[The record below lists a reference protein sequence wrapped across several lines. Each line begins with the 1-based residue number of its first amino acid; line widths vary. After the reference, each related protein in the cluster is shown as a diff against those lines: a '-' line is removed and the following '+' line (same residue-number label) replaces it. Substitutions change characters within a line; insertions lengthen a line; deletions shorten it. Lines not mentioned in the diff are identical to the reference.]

1 MKAKNDMS
9 FHKMLDRIMD
19 KVNTIP
25 KEHFVNERK
34 KRTEEYNRRN
44 MNRYF
49 VDYEKELLRGDL
61 TAYQRKKYRELQR
74 QKENNE
80 FPELKNVE

>member
-1 MKAKNDMS
+1 MS

-25 KEHFVNERK
+25 EEHFDNERK

-49 VDYEKELLRGDL
+49 IDYEKELLRGDL

>member
-9 FHKMLDRIMD
+9 FHKMLDGVMD
-19 KVNTIP
+19 KVNSLP

-34 KRTEEYNRRN
+34 EKIEEINRRN

-49 VDYEKELLRGDL
+49 IDYEKELLRGDL
-61 TAYQRKKYRELQR
+61 TPYQRQKYRELQT

>member
-1 MKAKNDMS
+1 MKAKNDML
-9 FHKMLDRIMD
+9 FHKMLDRVMD
-19 KVNTIP
+19 KVNSIP
-25 KEHFVNERK
+25 EEHFDNERK
-34 KRTEEYNRRN
+34 KRTEQYNRQN

-49 VDYEKELLRGDL
+49 IDYEKELLRGDL

>member
-9 FHKMLDRIMD
+9 FHKMLDRVMD
-19 KVNTIP
+19 KVNSIP
-25 KEHFVNERK
+25 EGHFDNERK
-34 KRTEEYNRRN
+34 KRTEQYNRQN

-49 VDYEKELLRGDL
+49 IDYEKELLRGDL

>member
-9 FHKMLDRIMD
+9 FHKMLDRVMD
-19 KVNTIP
+19 KVNAIP
-25 KEHFVNERK
+25 EEHFDNERK
-34 KRTEEYNRRN
+34 KRIEEDNRRN

-49 VDYEKELLRGDL
+49 IDYEKELLRGDL

>member
-1 MKAKNDMS
+1 MKVKNDMS

-25 KEHFVNERK
+25 EEHFDNERK

-49 VDYEKELLRGDL
+49 IDYEKELLRGDL

>member
-9 FHKMLDRIMD
+9 FHKMLDRVMD
-19 KVNTIP
+19 KVNSIP
-25 KEHFVNERK
+25 EEHFDNERK
-34 KRTEEYNRRN
+34 KRTEQYNRQN

-49 VDYEKELLRGDL
+49 IDYEKELLRGDL

>member
-25 KEHFVNERK
+25 EEHFDNERK

-49 VDYEKELLRGDL
+49 IDYEKELLRGDL

>member
-9 FHKMLDRIMD
+9 FHKMLDRVMD
-19 KVNTIP
+19 KVNSIP
-25 KEHFVNERK
+25 EEHFVNERK
-34 KRTEEYNRRN
+34 KRTEQYNRRN

-49 VDYEKELLRGDL
+49 IDYEKELLRGDL

>member
-9 FHKMLDRIMD
+9 FHKMLDGVMD
-19 KVNTIP
+19 KVNSLP

-34 KRTEEYNRRN
+34 EKIEEINRRN

-49 VDYEKELLRGDL
+49 IDYEKELLRGDL
-61 TAYQRKKYRELQR
+61 TPYQRQKYRELQI

>member
-9 FHKMLDRIMD
+9 FHKMLDRVMN
-19 KVNTIP
+19 KVNALP
-25 KEHFVNERK
+25 KEHFVNKRK
-34 KRTEEYNRRN
+34 EKIEEINRHN

-49 VDYEKELLRGDL
+49 IDYEKELLRGDL

>member
-9 FHKMLDRIMD
+9 FHKMLDRVMD
-19 KVNTIP
+19 KVNAIP
-25 KEHFVNERK
+25 QDHFDNERK

-49 VDYEKELLRGDL
+49 IDYEKELLRGDL

>member
-1 MKAKNDMS
+1 MMVKLELL
-9 FHKMLDRIMD
+9 FWKMLDRIMD

-25 KEHFVNERK
+25 EEHFVNERK

-49 VDYEKELLRGDL
+49 IDYEKELLRGDL

>member
-9 FHKMLDRIMD
+9 FHKMLDRVMD
-19 KVNTIP
+19 KVNSIP
-25 KEHFVNERK
+25 EGHFDNERK
-34 KRTEEYNRRN
+34 KRIEEDNRRN

-49 VDYEKELLRGDL
+49 IDYEKELLRGDL